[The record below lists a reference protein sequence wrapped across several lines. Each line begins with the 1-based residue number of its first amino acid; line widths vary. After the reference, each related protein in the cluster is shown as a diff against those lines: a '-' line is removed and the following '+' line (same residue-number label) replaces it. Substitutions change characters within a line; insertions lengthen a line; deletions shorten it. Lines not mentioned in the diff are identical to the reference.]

1 MQPKIMSTGTL
12 RFVMCMLCMIMV
24 VMMPMVVV
32 TASSSL
38 LPLSPAPSATSTLFD
53 PLEDQV
59 QRGEEQY
66 QVQPEILQED
76 YGIWYPAPD
85 FGGGGA
91 APIPH

>member
-1 MQPKIMSTGTL
+1 
-12 RFVMCMLCMIMV
+12 MCMLCMIMV

-85 FGGGGA
+85 FGGGGT